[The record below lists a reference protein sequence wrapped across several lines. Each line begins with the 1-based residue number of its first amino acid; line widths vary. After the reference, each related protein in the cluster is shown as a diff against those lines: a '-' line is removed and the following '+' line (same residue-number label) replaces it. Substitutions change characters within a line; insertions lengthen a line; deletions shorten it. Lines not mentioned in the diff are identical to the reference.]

1 MDAALDREEPASL
14 PAAPPVV
21 VDASGPATSPQL
33 QAQLEA
39 GVAAEVVSEL
49 SPLQKANAARAKA
62 TKEGR
67 SIIEGTKRFASDDR
81 AESWRHLAVVIGV
94 IGGATVVAAMAPWW
108 PLRLAAAVVSGL
120 STVRLFIVYH
130 DFMHGALLRGSKVAN
145 VILSAYGVLVLAP
158 PRIWKE
164 SHNYHHAHAGQIVGS
179 QIGSFPVVTLQMWKK
194 MKAADRIKYRVFR
207 NPVTILLGYV
217 PIFMLGMCISSV
229 RKAPLK
235 YWDSALALI
244 VNWALTAILVTQ
256 FGFTTAAFVY
266 LLPLAIS
273 CATGAYL
280 FYAQHNFP
288 DMQLQPR
295 HEWTFAK
302 AALESSSYMPMGPV
316 MRWFTGN
323 IGYHH
328 VHHLNP
334 QIPFYKLPIA
344 MAEVPALQN
353 PGITSLK
360 PWDVARCLGL
370 KLWDAEARRM
380 VGYP

>member
-1 MDAALDREEPASL
+1 MDGSMEAPMEAVEASDHAASGEEPAK
-14 PAAPPVV
+14 
-21 VDASGPATSPQL
+21 
-33 QAQLEA
+33 
-39 GVAAEVVSEL
+39 EL

-67 SIIEGTKRFASDDR
+67 AVIEATKPYAKENR
-81 AESWRHLAVVIGV
+81 AESWLHLGVVIGV
-94 IGGATVVAAMAPWW
+94 IGGLTTVAALAPWW

-120 STVRLFIVYH
+120 TIVRLFIVYH
-130 DFMHGALLRGSKVAN
+130 DFMHGALLRGSKVAD

-164 SHNYHHAHAGQIVGS
+164 SHNYHHAHTSQIVGS
-179 QIGSFPVVTLQMWKK
+179 QIGSYPIVTTEMYKR
-194 MKAADRIKYRVFR
+194 MKPIDRLKYRLAR
-207 NPVTILLGYV
+207 NPLTILSGYV
-217 PIFMLGMCISSV
+217 PIFMLGMCLNSV
-229 RKAPLK
+229 RKSPIK
-235 YWDSALALI
+235 YWDSALALV
-244 VNWALTAILVTQ
+244 VNVALTVGLVAR
-256 FGFTTAAFVY
+256 FGVATAAFVY
-266 LLPLAIS
+266 LVPLAVA

-334 QIPFYKLPIA
+334 HIPFYKLPKA

-353 PGITSLK
+353 PGVTSLA

-370 KLWDAEARRM
+370 KLWDPQARKM